1 MLLKNGIING
11 EGFEECFL
19 KFPAICFSTEND
31 LKTHS
36 GVILSFCWAW
46 VGSSAGTSQQPPIS
60 MGLGHSYH
68 GNGGLAIWQ
77 STCGPASAWDWL
89 PKGPLWAPHTWGM
102 MLYVWPTQAW
112 RYRVTIPWV
121 GDCASPT
128 ASTPLRGLQ
137 HEVLWAKPS
146 LQTLK
151 LGCRVGLCVPGCA
164 PL

>member
-19 KFPAICFSTEND
+19 KFPASCFSTEND

-46 VGSSAGTSQQPPIS
+46 GWEQCWHLPTAPNKHGAGALIPWQWGIGHLAVNMWPSLSLGLTPKRTPVSS
-60 MGLGHSYH
+60 
-68 GNGGLAIWQ
+68 
-77 STCGPASAWDWL
+77 
-89 PKGPLWAPHTWGM
+89 PHM
-102 MLYVWPTQAW
+102 RDVWPTQAW
-112 RYRVTIPWV
+112 LYRVTIPWV